1 MFKLVI
7 QLYRRE
13 DMTSEQFAHWW
24 LVEHAPRA
32 KELPGL
38 RRLVFNLVEPGDP
51 ESADG
56 ISELW
61 FDSREAADAAYA
73 SEIGKAV
80 AADSLANLRA
90 RVRLPV
96 TEHEVLAGG

>member
-1 MFKLVI
+1 MKVMIGLV
-7 QLYRRE
+7 RRE

-38 RRLVFNLVEPGDP
+38 RRLVFNLVDPGDP
-51 ESADG
+51 ESPDG

-61 FDSREAADAAYA
+61 FDSREAADVAYA

-96 TEHEVLAGG
+96 TEHEVLAAG